1 MDNSTIPPRFRPRV
15 NKVIPSFS
23 TERNKAMINWWF
35 PLKTDG
41 VTQVIGRGT
50 LKEESLY
57 LNEAMITSSLQI
69 SAGRWTFV
77 LQI

>member
-1 MDNSTIPPRFRPRV
+1 MDNITISPRFAPRV
-15 NKVIPSFS
+15 NKRIASSS

-50 LKEESLY
+50 LNGESLY
-57 LNEAMITSSLQI
+57 LNGAMTK
-69 SAGRWTFV
+69 
-77 LQI
+77 